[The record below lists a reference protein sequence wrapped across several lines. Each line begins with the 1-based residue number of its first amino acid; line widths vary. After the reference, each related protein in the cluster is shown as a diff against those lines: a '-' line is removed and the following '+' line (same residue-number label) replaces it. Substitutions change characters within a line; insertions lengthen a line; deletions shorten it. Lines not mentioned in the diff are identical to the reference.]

1 MTQRPST
8 RMGWRASESHGMDFL
23 AAIETG
29 ATRYVVRTSDRH
41 VARVAGC
48 DWSHAKG
55 SAAERLAR
63 CRLTRHTQDE
73 ESDDGHENT
82 NETSR
87 LDQGL
92 PAVRWP
98 EQKGPRVAHD

>member
-1 MTQRPST
+1 
-8 RMGWRASESHGMDFL
+8 MGFL
-23 AAIETG
+23 AAKETG
-29 ATRYVVRTSDRH
+29 ATRCVVRTSDRH

-63 CRLTRHTQDE
+63 CRLTRHTQAE
-73 ESDDGHENT
+73 ESEDGHEST
-82 NETSR
+82 NEASG

-98 EQKGPRVAHD
+98 EQKGPRVARD